1 MGLTQKPDKLLVA
14 PEGVEPGV
22 ADHGGIT
29 EEAVLNGAGKL
40 LEGLGAFT
48 KKSELPG
55 EIVETFRIA
64 ESSGRQL
71 IAFLETLRAV
81 AFEKS
86 AKRG

>member
-1 MGLTQKPDKLLVA
+1 MGLAQKPDKLLVA

-22 ADHGGIT
+22 ADHGRIT
-29 EEAVLNGAGKL
+29 KEAILDGAGKL

-48 KKSELPG
+48 QKSELPG